1 MLVLRQWKFAGG
13 WLASLWLPHCV
24 GFTCKVVRGSS
35 ALTPCLEHVRA
46 GGRGECYKCTISC
59 ICMFGDYT
67 LPLDHLVLVRS
78 DI

>member
-1 MLVLRQWKFAGG
+1 M
-13 WLASLWLPHCV
+13 

-35 ALTPCLEHVRA
+35 AFTPCLDYTFML
-46 GGRGECYKCTISC
+46 GGGGGGSLDKCTISC

-67 LPLDHLVLVRS
+67 FPLDHSVRVRS